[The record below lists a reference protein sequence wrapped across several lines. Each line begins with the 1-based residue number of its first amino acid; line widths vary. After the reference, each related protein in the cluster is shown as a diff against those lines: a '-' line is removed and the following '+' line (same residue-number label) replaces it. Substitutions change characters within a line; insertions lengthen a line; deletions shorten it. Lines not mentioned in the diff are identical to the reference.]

1 MTAPRRPVF
10 RPSPAT
16 MPMSR
21 SIPGARR
28 HSPALAAAAAALLL
42 AVPAAAQETRDAFQ
56 WSGRVEA
63 GRVLYVKN
71 MNGAIRVERGG
82 SEVEI
87 TARKRW
93 RRGDP
98 ESVRIEQQRVD
109 GGDVLVCAL
118 WNDGT
123 CSPTSYR
130 GRNENRGWGRN
141 ENDVNVEF
149 TVRIPEGV
157 RLDLYTVNGGIEV
170 DGATA
175 EVRAHTVNGG
185 IRAASLGG
193 PVEAQ
198 TTNGGINV
206 RMGRVGSEALRFS
219 TTNGSITI
227 EAPRDLDAELSMST
241 VNGSI
246 ESDYPLTVQGRI
258 DRRRIQATLGNGG
271 PRIEARTVNGS
282 VTLKRGN

>member
-1 MTAPRRPVF
+1 
-10 RPSPAT
+10 
-16 MPMSR
+16 
-21 SIPGARR
+21 
-28 HSPALAAAAAALLL
+28 
-42 AVPAAAQETRDAFQ
+42 
-56 WSGRVEA
+56 
-63 GRVLYVKN
+63 
-71 MNGAIRVERGG
+71 MNGTIRVERGG
-82 SEVEI
+82 GEVEI

-98 ESVRIEQQRVD
+98 EAVRIEQQRVD

-118 WNDGT
+118 WHDGT
-123 CSPTSYR
+123 CSTTSYR
-130 GRNENRGWGRN
+130 GQNNSGGWGRPG
-141 ENDVNVEF
+141 NDVNVEF

-175 EVRAHTVNGG
+175 EVRARTVNGG

-206 RMGRVGSEALRFS
+206 RMGRLGGEDLRFA

-227 EAPRDLDAELSMST
+227 EAPRDLHAELSIST